1 MGWLESIQKAIQ
13 YIEMNLLD
21 NELTIESIARAA
33 NSSVFHFQRT
43 FSILTDI
50 TVSDYIRRRRLT
62 LAAQEL
68 INTDQKIIDIAF
80 KYGYETPESFTK
92 AFRKQHHISPSE
104 ARKKRGTLQSYNRLV
119 IKIQLEGAV
128 PMNYR
133 IIEKDAF
140 QIVGVKR
147 TYNFENGEN
156 TQNIPQFWNDVHK
169 DGTNDRL
176 FELNN
181 GEVKGIL
188 GVCSVEKY
196 KQDEKLMDYWIAT
209 AYNGEVP
216 EGLEAYEV
224 PSSKWAIFEV
234 HGPMPHAMQDTW
246 KKIYSEW
253 FPSNPYEQAGTTELE
268 VYSDDDPNDPNC
280 YSEIWIPIK

>member
-21 NELTIESIARAA
+21 KELTIESIARAA

-104 ARKKRGTLQSYNRLV
+104 ARKKKGLYN
-119 IKIQLEGAV
+119 
-128 PMNYR
+128 P
-133 IIEKDAF
+133 IIASLLK
-140 QIVGVKR
+140 
-147 TYNFENGEN
+147 YN
-156 TQNIPQFWNDVHK
+156 W
-169 DGTNDRL
+169 R
-176 FELNN
+176 
-181 GEVKGIL
+181 
-188 GVCSVEKY
+188 
-196 KQDEKLMDYWIAT
+196 
-209 AYNGEVP
+209 
-216 EGLEAYEV
+216 
-224 PSSKWAIFEV
+224 
-234 HGPMPHAMQDTW
+234 
-246 KKIYSEW
+246 
-253 FPSNPYEQAGTTELE
+253 EQYL
-268 VYSDDDPNDPNC
+268 
-280 YSEIWIPIK
+280 